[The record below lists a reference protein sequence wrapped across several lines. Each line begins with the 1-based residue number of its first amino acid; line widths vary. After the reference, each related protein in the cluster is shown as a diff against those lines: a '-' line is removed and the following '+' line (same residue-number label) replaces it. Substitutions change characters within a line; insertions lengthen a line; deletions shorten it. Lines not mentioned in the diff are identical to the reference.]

1 MGETSNKSTSDLMK
15 RIIEEAL
22 AESLDPIIWRLEDV
36 VTAFEDAADRLIE
49 EQRRLDMT
57 RAEMARET
65 RKANGR
71 DARP

>member
-1 MGETSNKSTSDLMK
+1 MGETSNKSTSDLKK

-49 EQRRLDMT
+49 EQRRLDMMKS
-57 RAEMARET
+57 EMA
-65 RKANGR
+65 RKANGQ
-71 DARP
+71 DART

>member
-49 EQRRLDMT
+49 EQRRLDMMKS
-57 RAEMARET
+57 EMA
-65 RKANGR
+65 RKANGQ
-71 DARP
+71 DART